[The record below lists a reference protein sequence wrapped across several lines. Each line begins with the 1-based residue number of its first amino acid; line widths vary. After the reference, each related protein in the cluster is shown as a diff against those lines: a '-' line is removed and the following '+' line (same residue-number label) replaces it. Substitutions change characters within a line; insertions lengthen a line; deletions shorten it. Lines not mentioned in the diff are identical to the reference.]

1 MGSNALLSSFNGPF
15 SKISKAFFKI
25 FVSSVFQKN
34 LYIIEYI
41 FNIIYNKVMNT
52 VKYKFYVFK
61 VVKIDVVSTSGR
73 SLSSPQNMGK

>member
-1 MGSNALLSSFNGPF
+1 MLYCHILMAHLVKFQKHFL
-15 SKISKAFFKI
+15 KI

-34 LYIIEYI
+34 LYIIECI
-41 FNIIYNKVMNT
+41 FDITYNKVMNK

-73 SLSSPQNMGK
+73 SLSSPLSMGK

>member
-1 MGSNALLSSFNGPF
+1 MLYCHILMAHLLKFQ
-15 SKISKAFFKI
+15 KRFFKI

-52 VKYKFYVFK
+52 VKDKFYVFK

-73 SLSSPQNMGK
+73 SLSSPLNMGK